1 MTAKLVVF
9 TDLDATLLDRET
21 YNPHGALPVLRK
33 LKKSGIPVILTTS
46 KTRSETENVARKLRL
61 RHPII
66 VENGGAVFI
75 PDSYFPQHLY
85 KEAGIK
91 PLKRDGYRVVG
102 FGVPYRMLRMALRAL
117 EKKAGVNL
125 IGFGDLSEEQISAVT
140 GLRIN
145 QARLAARR
153 EFDEPFLIAVDDLAR
168 ILTDKNE
175 VRQAEKDQKS
185 RLKIAVSKRIRDSLI
200 NEGCLGRVE
209 NSGKIIQKLRLEA
222 RKKGLQITAGGRFY
236 HLTGKNDKG
245 KAVELLISLYRLKF
259 GNIIT
264 VGLGDSDTDLPM
276 LKVVDYP
283 VLVARP
289 DGSHSKLS
297 CVIKNTYRTR
307 RPGPQG
313 WAEALEHFLSRY
325 E

>member
-21 YNPHGALPVLRK
+21 YNPQGALPVLRK
-33 LKKSGIPVILTTS
+33 LKKLGIPVILTTS
-46 KTRSETENVARKLRL
+46 KTRAETEDVARKLRL

-75 PDSYFPQHLY
+75 PDGYFPQYLY
-85 KEAGIK
+85 KEAGIR
-91 PLKRDGYRVVG
+91 PLKRNGYRIIR
-102 FGVPYRMLRMALRAL
+102 FGLPYRKLRRALKAL
-117 EKKAGVNL
+117 EKKVGAKLV
-125 IGFGDLSEEQISAVT
+125 GFGDLDEKQISAVT
-140 GLRIN
+140 GLRIK
-145 QARLAARR
+145 QARLAACR
-153 EFDEPFLIAVDDLAR
+153 EFDEPFLIVSD
-168 ILTDKNE
+168 E
-175 VRQAEKDQKS
+175 VAGVLNGGEAGKEKRDEKFECQ
-185 RLKIAVSKRIRDSLI
+185 ITGSKRGRDFLTTEVGSGL
-200 NEGCLGRVE
+200 LE

-222 RKKGLQITAGGRFY
+222 RKKNLQITAGGRFY

-259 GNIIT
+259 GNIVT

-283 VLVARP
+283 VLVAHP
-289 DGSHSKLS
+289 DGRHCQLPGR
-297 CVIKNTYRTR
+297 IKNIYRTEK
-307 RPGPQG
+307 PGPYG

-325 E
+325 K